1 MLLFYPPPDLHAR
14 PANSACRIIIAFR
27 LVRYTPYTSVAAKVF
42 PFPFS
47 LSSSLSLSPLCPLY
61 RLHHPVASAR
71 DPTRSASAFT
81 DPIFSRDHAWN
92 DDGVHLSG
100 GHFSA
105 RRMAAECTCNRE
117 SLVKT
122 CGINFSARRP
132 GVPSPSSRFLGTT
145 SMQGQRQFSI
155 CAIGRGP
162 AIATRIN
169 RTRA

>member
-27 LVRYTPYTSVAAKVF
+27 LVRYTPYTSVATKVF
-42 PFPFS
+42 PFPLSLSFS
-47 LSSSLSLSPLCPLY
+47 LSLFSALSTVRFIRESS
-61 RLHHPVASAR
+61 AFAR

-81 DPIFSRDHAWN
+81 DLIFSRDHAWN

-105 RRMAAECTCNRE
+105 RRMAAGCTCNQE

-122 CGINFSARRP
+122 CGINFSARDPASRRCRRA
-132 GVPSPSSRFLGTT
+132 SSEQHRCKDRNNFRFARLAGD
-145 SMQGQRQFSI
+145 SYRN
-155 CAIGRGP
+155 P
-162 AIATRIN
+162 HK
-169 RTRA
+169 